1 MIYRNSIAVAMLAA
15 AVCLGAARA
24 PAHDLMPP
32 TGLETGACTHR
43 SRVAF
48 CPTSRRAGSDANDP
62 ERSSQGSKW
71 RLVCGRLGLAPSGAK
86 REA

>member
-1 MIYRNSIAVAMLAA
+1 MIYRNISAPAMLAA
-15 AVCLGAARA
+15 ALGLGAACA

-48 CPTSRRAGSDANDP
+48 VPQADVPDPTRMTHNGHCAA
-62 ERSSQGSKW
+62 
-71 RLVCGRLGLAPSGAK
+71 
-86 REA
+86 